1 MIVSGLVFAG
11 ARVSA
16 TQVIIQLLGD
26 VALLLWGIHMV
37 HTGIMRAFG
46 SELRR
51 ILTIGLK
58 NRLSAFLS
66 GLAVTTA
73 LQSSTATALLATSFA
88 SAGAVS
94 LVSAMALM
102 LGANVGTAV
111 IVQALSFDITL
122 VFPIFI
128 LAGLV
133 AFRRGSRTRVRDLGR
148 AAIGLGLMLLAL
160 HLLAQAMHPVEDAPA
175 VRELFAALTRDP
187 LLNLAVAALLT
198 WAAHSSVAV
207 VLFIM
212 SMAAAGHVAPPAA
225 LAMVLGANLGSAL
238 NPAIE
243 AIGGDP
249 AKLRLAA
256 GNLLNRVVGCL
267 VALPLLGPIA
277 RELAAWGLAPGP
289 MAASFHLGFNL
300 VVALAFIGLLPV
312 VARLL
317 VRLFP
322 EVIKAGDPGVPK
334 YLSPSALDTP
344 TVALANAVRETLR
357 MTDVVEAML
366 RGSQDAFHTGD
377 RKRVAE
383 VVQMDNI
390 LDRLHA
396 GIEQYLSEIDGEAL
410 TEAETRR
417 LSDILAFAI
426 NLEHAGDVIEKSLM
440 KLAAKQI
447 KNRLALPPDA
457 QAEIE
462 QMHGRLL
469 EDLQLAIA
477 VFTGGELTAARK
489 LAEEKE
495 VFRNRERVATERHF
509 ARVRS
514 GNGESHEVSGLHL
527 DILRDLKRISAH
539 VIATAYPLL
548 EQSEMLRRSRLT

>member
-1 MIVSGLVFAG
+1 M
-11 ARVSA
+11 SA
-16 TQVIIQLLGD
+16 TQVIIRLLGD

-51 ILTIGLK
+51 FLAVGLK

-66 GLAVTTA
+66 GAAVTAA

-88 SAGAVS
+88 AEGAVS
-94 LVSAMALM
+94 LVPAMALM

-111 IVQALSFDITL
+111 IVQALSFDISL
-122 VFPIFI
+122 VFPLFI
-128 LAGLV
+128 LGGLV

-160 HLLAQAMHPVEDAPA
+160 HLLAETMRPVEDAPA
-175 VRELFAALTRDP
+175 VRDLFAALTRDP
-187 LLNLAVAALLT
+187 LLNLAVAAALT

-256 GNLLNRVVGCL
+256 GNLITRVVGC
-267 VALPLLGPIA
+267 VAVLPLLGPIA
-277 RELAAWGLAPGP
+277 RELGAWGLSPGP
-289 MAASFHLGFNL
+289 MAASFHLAFNL
-300 VVALAFIGLLPV
+300 AVALVFIGLLPP

-317 VRLFP
+317 VWLFP
-322 EVIKAGDPGVPK
+322 EAIKAGDPGAPK
-334 YLSPSALDTP
+334 YLSASALDTP
-344 TVALANAVRETLR
+344 AVALANAVRETLR

-366 RGSQDAFHTGD
+366 RGSQDVFHTGD

-383 VVQMDNI
+383 VVHMDNI

-396 GIEQYLSEIDGEAL
+396 AIEQYLSAIDGEAL
-410 TEAETRR
+410 TEAESRR
-417 LSDILAFAI
+417 LSDVLAFAI
-426 NLEHAGDVIEKSLM
+426 NLEHVGDVVEKSLM
-440 KLAAKQI
+440 KLASKQI

-457 QAEIE
+457 LAEIE
-462 QMHGRLL
+462 QMHSRLL

-495 VFRNRERVATERHF
+495 VFRNREREATERHF

-514 GNGESHEVSGLHL
+514 GNGERYEVSGLHL

-539 VIATAYPLL
+539 IIATAYPLL
-548 EQSEMLRRSRLT
+548 EQSEMLRQSRLT